1 MVPTPPD
8 GIAIIK
14 QMKELDVNPKLVN
27 VIRASDSG
35 AWSTALGKDGDF
47 TIGAPGWGADLKFP
61 GNAEMVKAYQA
72 TYNKPPE
79 GVVGAAYG
87 VVQVLAD
94 ALSRAD
100 SFDRDGLR
108 TAIAATNM
116 QASVIGPISFN
127 PDGTGNVVTI
137 YEQWQSG
144 KQVTV
149 WPLDQVGGPFQYPAK
164 PFSQR

>member
-8 GIAIIK
+8 GIAIVK
-14 QMKELDVNPKLVN
+14 QMKELDVNPKLIN
-27 VIRASDSG
+27 IIRASDSG
-35 AWSTALGKDGDF
+35 AWSTALTKDADY

-61 GNAEMVKAYQA
+61 GNADMVKEYQA

-79 GVVGAAYG
+79 GVVGAAYA

-94 ALSRAD
+94 ALGRAD
-100 SFDRDGLR
+100 TFDRDGLR

-116 QASVIGPISFN
+116 SASVIGPISFN
-127 PDGTGNVVTI
+127 PDGTGKVVTI
-137 YEQWQSG
+137 FEQWQNG

-149 WPLDQVGGPFQYPAK
+149 WPPDQVGGPIQYPAK
-164 PFSQR
+164 PFALR